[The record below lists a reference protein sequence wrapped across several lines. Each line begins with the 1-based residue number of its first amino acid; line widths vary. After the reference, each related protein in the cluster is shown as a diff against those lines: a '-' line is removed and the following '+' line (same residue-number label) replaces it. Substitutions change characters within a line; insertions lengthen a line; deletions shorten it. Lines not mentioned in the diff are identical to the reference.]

1 MRPLRRLGLVLV
13 VNTSGAIIPAI
24 LMQLFRPGAT
34 LQDLVVHF
42 RFSLFYSYSIGT
54 LAFLVMERLGP
65 RVHRFSRPVALLV
78 MVASFAAL
86 AVIGSLIA
94 NLCFLALRWESIAEF
109 WGEFGAGVR
118 IAIFL
123 TILIGAAVAVFET
136 LSIRLQMTSL
146 ELRTRQL
153 EEERVRKLATEAQ
166 LSSLESR
173 IHPHFLFNTLNSISA
188 LIREDPQRA
197 ERTVER
203 LAALL
208 RYSLDTNAQRL
219 VPLRQEMYIVED
231 YLEIEKTRF
240 GDRLRCTLDVSDDL
254 GDLEVP
260 PLAVQTLVENSIK
273 HAVAVNRQGGEILVT
288 ARATLDSLVLEVTD
302 DGPGFDLQAVE
313 QGRGHGLGNL
323 QERLLALFDG
333 DGRLELARRDGRMT
347 VAVTVPR
354 KRVLV

>member
-1 MRPLRRLGLVLV
+1 MSALRKLWLVLA
-13 VNTSGAIIPAI
+13 VNTAGAIIPAI

-34 LQDLVVHF
+34 WHDFWGHF
-42 RFSLFYSYSIGT
+42 QFSLFYSFCIGT
-54 LAFLVMERLGP
+54 LAFLVMERVGP
-65 RVHRFSRPVALLV
+65 ELHRFSRPVMLLV
-78 MVASFAAL
+78 MIATFATL

-94 NLCFLALRWESIAEF
+94 NLCLLALRWESGAEF
-109 WGEFGAGVR
+109 RDEFVGGVR

-123 TILIGAAVAVFET
+123 TILIGAAVTVFES
-136 LSIRLQMTSL
+136 LHYRLRTTTL

-153 EEERVRKLATEAQ
+153 EEERVRKLATQAK

-219 VPLRQEMYIVED
+219 VPLRQELYVVED

-240 GDRLRCTLDVSDDL
+240 GDRLRCTLDVPDDL

-273 HAVAVNRQGGEILVT
+273 HAVTVNRQGGEIRVT
-288 ARATLDSLVLEVTD
+288 ARATPERLVLEVAD
-302 DGPGFDLQAVE
+302 DGPGFDLQTLEHA
-313 QGRGHGLGNL
+313 RGHGLGNL
-323 QERLLALFDG
+323 QERLAALFDG